1 MLQKIINF
9 IEEKNMKWQHCMHEL
24 EKCVQADREEN
35 YRTKEAQNKQP
46 RVRRLHFIQT
56 GNR

>member
-24 EKCVQADREEN
+24 EMCSSWQRRELSDERGTKQAAKSAAITLYPN
-35 YRTKEAQNKQP
+35 W
-46 RVRRLHFIQT
+46 
-56 GNR
+56 